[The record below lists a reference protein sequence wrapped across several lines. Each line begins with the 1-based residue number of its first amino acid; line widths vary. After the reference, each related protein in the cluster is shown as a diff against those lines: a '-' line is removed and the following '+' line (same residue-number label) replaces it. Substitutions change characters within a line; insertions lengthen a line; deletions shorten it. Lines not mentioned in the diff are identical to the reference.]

1 METKRGRPTNADK
14 IEGLETQVAELQEA
28 LTTERAQNEGLSS
41 LTGVQTGTTM
51 VPVKNISE
59 QNIGLSF
66 VYQGRDVG
74 IVLEPRGMKQSTT
87 IPLDYWNELSANK
100 IVTLGM
106 VIRTDI
112 PNTNPNAVEDIDVF
126 LEEIIDADIKDRVN
140 QLERPGLIQTMIIR
154 YERTP
159 KNERSNKQKLMLT
172 ALRDRLFEVAQIRTV
187 ETDED
192 AGI

>member
-1 METKRGRPTNADK
+1 MEAKRGRPTNADR
-14 IEGLETQVAELQEA
+14 IEGLETQVAELQKA

-41 LTGVQTGTTM
+41 LTGVQAGTTM

-74 IVLEPRGMKQSTT
+74 IVLEPRGMRQSTT

-126 LEEIIDADIKDRVN
+126 IDEIIEAEIKDRVN

>member
-1 METKRGRPTNADK
+1 METKRGRPTNADR
-14 IEGLETQVAELQEA
+14 IEGLETQVAELQKA
-28 LTTERAQNEGLSS
+28 LVTERAQNEGLSS
-41 LTGVQTGTTM
+41 LTGVQAGTTM

-74 IVLEPRGMKQSTT
+74 IVLEPRGMRQSTT

-126 LEEIIDADIKDRVN
+126 LEEIIEADIKDRIN

-192 AGI
+192 AGL

>member
-1 METKRGRPTNADK
+1 METKRGRPTNADR
-14 IEGLETQVAELQEA
+14 IEGLETQVAELQKA

-41 LTGVQTGTTM
+41 LTGVQAGTTM

-74 IVLEPRGMKQSTT
+74 IVLEPRGMRQSTT

-126 LEEIIDADIKDRVN
+126 IDEIIEAEIKDRVN

-192 AGI
+192 AGL

>member
-1 METKRGRPTNADK
+1 MESKRGRPSNAVK
-14 IEGLETQVAELQEA
+14 IEGLEAQVVELQEA
-28 LTTERAQNEGLSS
+28 LETERAQNEGMGS
-41 LTGVQTGTTM
+41 LTGVQPSTTM

-59 QNIGLSF
+59 QNIGLHF
-66 VYQGRDVG
+66 VYQGREVET
-74 IVLEPRGMKQSTT
+74 VLEPSGMKQSTT
-87 IPLDYWNELSANK
+87 VPLNYWNELSKNA
-100 IVTLGM
+100 IVLSGL

-112 PNTNPNAVEDIDVF
+112 PNTNPNAVENIDVF
-126 LEEIIDADIKDRVN
+126 LEELDETKIVERIA

-154 YERTP
+154 YERVP
-159 KNERSNKQKLMLT
+159 KNERDNKRKLVLT

>member
-1 METKRGRPTNADK
+1 METKRGRPTNADR
-14 IEGLETQVAELQEA
+14 IEGLETQVAELQKA
-28 LTTERAQNEGLSS
+28 LVTERGQNEGLSS
-41 LTGVQTGTTM
+41 LTGVQAGTTM

-74 IVLEPRGMKQSTT
+74 IVLEPRGMRQSTT

-112 PNTNPNAVEDIDVF
+112 PNINPNAVEDIDVF
-126 LEEIIDADIKDRVN
+126 LEEIIEADIKDRIN

-192 AGI
+192 AGL

>member
-1 METKRGRPTNADK
+1 METKRGRPTNAAR
-14 IEGLETQVAELQEA
+14 IEGLETQVAELQKA
-28 LTTERAQNEGLSS
+28 LLTERSQNEGLSS
-41 LTGVQTGTTM
+41 LTGVQTATTM

-66 VYQGRDVG
+66 VYQGRDVSL
-74 IVLEPRGMKQSTT
+74 VLEPRGMKQSTT

-112 PNTNPNAVEDIDVF
+112 PNINPNAVEDIDVF
-126 LEEIIDADIKDRVN
+126 LNEIVDDDIKDRVN

-192 AGI
+192 AGL

>member
-1 METKRGRPTNADK
+1 METKRGRPTNAAR
-14 IEGLETQVAELQEA
+14 IEGLETQVAELQKA
-28 LTTERAQNEGLSS
+28 LLTERSQNEGLSS
-41 LTGVQTGTTM
+41 LTGVQGVTTM

-66 VYQGRDVG
+66 VYQGRDVSL
-74 IVLEPRGMKQSTT
+74 VLEPRGMKQSTT

-112 PNTNPNAVEDIDVF
+112 PNINPNAVEDIDVF
-126 LEEIIDADIKDRVN
+126 LNEIVDDDIKDRVN

-192 AGI
+192 AGL